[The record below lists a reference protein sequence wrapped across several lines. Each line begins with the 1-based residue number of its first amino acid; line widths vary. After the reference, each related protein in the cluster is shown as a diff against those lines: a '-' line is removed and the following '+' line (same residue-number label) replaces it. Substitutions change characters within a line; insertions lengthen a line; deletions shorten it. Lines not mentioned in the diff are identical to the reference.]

1 MRRTLLLLTTMALA
15 LLLAAGVALAQA
27 PTQHINQTL
36 PVDFTLDDTE
46 GCSGELI
53 PLTGQLHAVFH
64 LTLDDAGNVQHLA
77 TQFTFANVKGT
88 GDVSGGTYTVPTTS
102 TSTVNSNLGGFPI
115 ITTEHSI
122 SNVIGQG
129 ELPDSRAHFL
139 IHFTI
144 NENETVTAEVSQF
157 KFECSE
163 GSL

>member
-1 MRRTLLLLTTMALA
+1 MRRTLFMLVLMGTTLA
-15 LLLAAGVALAQA
+15 LAAGVALAQA

-36 PVDFTLDDTE
+36 PVDFNLDDDA
-46 GCSGELI
+46 CSGELI
-53 PLTGQLHAVFH
+53 HLTGELHAVFH
-64 LTLDDAGNVQHLA
+64 ITLDDAGNVQHLA

-88 GDVSGGTYTVPTTS
+88 GDVSGGTYTVPTIS

-115 ITTEHSI
+115 ITTEHATST
-122 SNVIGQG
+122 VIGQG
-129 ELPDSRAHFL
+129 QLPDSRAHLL

-163 GSL
+163 GSQ